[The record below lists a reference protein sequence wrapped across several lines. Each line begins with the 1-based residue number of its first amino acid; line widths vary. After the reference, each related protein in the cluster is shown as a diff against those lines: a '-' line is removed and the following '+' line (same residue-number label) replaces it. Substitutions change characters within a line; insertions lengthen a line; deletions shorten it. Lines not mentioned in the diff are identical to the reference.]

1 MKPCLHSE
9 KEVNLK
15 NYVGNNQALLSKIN
29 ETIYNKPLEHHMIE
43 EKESKKQKN
52 DVSDW
57 RLAYGINT
65 YK

>member
-9 KEVNLK
+9 KEVDLK
-15 NYVGNNQALLSKIN
+15 NYVDSSQALLSKIN

-43 EKESKKQKN
+43 EKKVKAKN

-57 RLAYGINT
+57 RLAYEFNT